1 MVGIRWVKE
10 VEEHDRLWEETVLG
24 YNGSR
29 VYAPEAFP
37 RMKKSKKAEGQSI
50 VLHAVT
56 DFL

>member
-1 MVGIRWVKE
+1 MGVRWVKD

-24 YNGSR
+24 YCGSG

-37 RMKKSKKAEGQSI
+37 RMKKGKKAEGQSI
-50 VLHAVT
+50 VLCAVT